1 MTAAK
6 KRKEQTDLASMV
18 CRLQDLAEQIHRQV
32 DQELARLEQAR
43 LLAAQESDR
52 LEALLAKTHSN
63 SNPCSQDLQQVLGR
77 PGFAGQASR
86 SDGQAGLFDKHRQV
100 YDLSSQ
106 GLGPLEIAQRTGQ
119 SLGEIQV
126 ILALRKSE

>member
-1 MTAAK
+1 MTPSK
-6 KRKEQTDLASMV
+6 KSKKQADLESLESMV
-18 CRLQDLAEQIHRQV
+18 SQLQDLADQIHQQV

-63 SNPCSQDLQQVLGR
+63 SNPHSQDLQQVLG
-77 PGFAGQASR
+77 R

-106 GLGPLEIAQRTGQ
+106 GLAPLEIAQRTGQ
-119 SLGEIQV
+119 SLGQIQV
-126 ILALRKSE
+126 ILALRKPE

>member
-77 PGFAGQASR
+77 

-100 YDLSSQ
+100 YDLASQ
-106 GLGPLEIAQRTGQ
+106 GLAPLEIAQRTGQ
-119 SLGEIQV
+119 SLGQIQL
-126 ILALRKSE
+126 ILALRKPE

>member
-1 MTAAK
+1 MMS
-6 KRKEQTDLASMV
+6 QLQGLANT
-18 CRLQDLAEQIHRQV
+18 IRQQV
-32 DQELARLEQAR
+32 NQELARLEQAR
-43 LLAAQESDR
+43 LLAAQESAR

-77 PGFAGQASR
+77 

-100 YDLSSQ
+100 YDLSGQ
-106 GLGPLEIAQRTGQ
+106 GLAPLEIAQRTGQ

>member
-1 MTAAK
+1 MTASK
-6 KRKEQTDLASMV
+6 KSKKQADLPAMV
-18 CRLQDLAEQIHRQV
+18 SQLQDLAEQIHRQV
-32 DQELARLEQAR
+32 DQELARLEQTR

-77 PGFAGQASR
+77 

-100 YDLSSQ
+100 YDLASQ
-106 GLGPLEIAQRTGQ
+106 GLAPLEIAQRTGQ
-119 SLGEIQV
+119 SLGQIQV
-126 ILALRKSE
+126 ILALRKPE